1 MPTSS
6 LTKPP
11 PSGGIRFITHCPC
24 LLDFQESDFPR
35 NGNIWADSVLCQ
47 SGRGGRGWRRNL
59 LKQSRPI
66 PALGRAS
73 PLIALLNFP
82 PNLRFH
88 REMTFPDKDFFFFF
102 FGLASRTSQN
112 KERIFFLSYYYLLLI
127 VTAYL
132 PLPLFK

>member
-6 LTKPP
+6 LSKPP

-73 PLIALLNFP
+73 PLTALLNFP

-88 REMTFPDKDFFFFF
+88 REMTFPDKYFSFFFFLDWHLGQVKIRREF
-102 FGLASRTSQN
+102 FF
-112 KERIFFLSYYYLLLI
+112 KLLLPFI
-127 VTAYL
+127 NCYCL
-132 PLPLFK
+132 SFSPSF